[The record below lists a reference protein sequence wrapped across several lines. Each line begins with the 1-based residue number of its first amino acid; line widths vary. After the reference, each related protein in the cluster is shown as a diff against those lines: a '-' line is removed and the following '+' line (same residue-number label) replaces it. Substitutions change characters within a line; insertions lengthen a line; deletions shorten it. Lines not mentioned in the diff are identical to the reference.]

1 MLKRTRGIVLNTVQ
15 LGEADLI
22 ATYFTHDFGLIKVFA
37 KSPRKLKS
45 RFGSSLEP
53 LTYSKISFWGKE
65 DANLPKLT
73 QADIIESFK
82 SVREKLESFIAASE
96 MAELAI
102 NFLPER
108 EPNIK
113 VFKLFLSVLK
123 DIEKNSAAPLS
134 AILYKI
140 RFLQLTGYA
149 PRLDGCALCGRSEL
163 NFYMSHG
170 AVVCEQCL
178 KGGEFPIKLSHG
190 TVKLY
195 ESLSKWDVS
204 IIHRIKP
211 SQSLLAELSSV
222 INDHIRYTLS
232 KPLKSVAFNSNQ
244 DCMSIKNG
252 LCVKS
257 R

>member
-22 ATYFTHDFGLIKVFA
+22 ATYFTYDFGLIKVFV

-73 QADIIESFK
+73 QADIVESFK
-82 SVREKLESFIAASE
+82 LVREKLDNFIIASE

-108 EPNIK
+108 EPNTK
-113 VFKLFLSVLK
+113 VFKLLCSALK
-123 DIEKNSAAPLS
+123 NIEKNPAMPLS
-134 AILYKI
+134 AILYKV
-140 RFLQLTGYA
+140 RFLHLTGYA
-149 PRLDGCALCGRSEL
+149 PRLNGCALCGRSEL
-163 NFYMSHG
+163 SFYMSHG
-170 AVVCEQCL
+170 SVVCERCL
-178 KGGEFPIKLSHG
+178 KGGDTPIKLSQG

-204 IIHRIKP
+204 IVHRIKP
-211 SQSLLAELSSV
+211 SKSLISELSNV

-232 KPLKSVAFNSNQ
+232 KPLKSGMFNPNQ
-244 DCMSIKNG
+244 DYMSIKSG

>member
-1 MLKRTRGIVLNTVQ
+1 MLKRTQGIVLNTVT

-22 ATYFTHDFGLIKVFA
+22 ATYFTYDFGLIKVFA

-82 SVREKLESFIAASE
+82 SIREKLDNFIVASE

-108 EPNIK
+108 EPNVK
-113 VFKLFLSVLK
+113 MFKFIFSALK
-123 DIEKNSAAPLS
+123 NIEKGNAGHLDSM
-134 AILYKI
+134 LYKI
-140 RFLQLTGYA
+140 KFLHLAGFA
-149 PRLDGCALCGRSEL
+149 PRLNGCALCGRSEL
-163 NFYMSHG
+163 SFYMSHG
-170 AVVCEQCL
+170 SVVCERCL
-178 KGGEFPIKLSHG
+178 KGGGTPVKLSQG

-195 ESLSKWDVS
+195 ESLSRWNIS
-204 IIHRIKP
+204 IVHRIKP
-211 SQSLLAELSSV
+211 SQSLLAELSS
-222 INDHIRYTLS
+222 IIDDHIKYTLS
-232 KPLKSVAFNSNQ
+232 KPLKSGMFNPDQ
-244 DCMSIKNG
+244 DCRSIKSG